1 MSTQWIQGVCSLAAA
16 CLCSYSV
23 YQAAVQMLSLAVVRL
38 KWLTDVRRSAWYLLL
53 VNQTTHSNKGGGGDT
68 GYCDWI
74 GPRETVHRSRLVIGP
89 MERRRDARATYCR
102 CVYVASVLEV
112 ACG

>member
-53 VNQTTHSNKGGGGDT
+53 FNQTTHSNKGGNT

-74 GPRETVHRSRLVIGP
+74 GPR
-89 MERRRDARATYCR
+89 
-102 CVYVASVLEV
+102 
-112 ACG
+112 

>member
-1 MSTQWIQGVCSLAAA
+1 MSTQWIQGVCSVAAA

-53 VNQTTHSNKGGGGDT
+53 FNQTTHSNKGGGGKQDT
-68 GYCDWI
+68 AI
-74 GPRETVHRSRLVIGP
+74 GL
-89 MERRRDARATYCR
+89 
-102 CVYVASVLEV
+102 
-112 ACG
+112 ACAKPSIAGDL